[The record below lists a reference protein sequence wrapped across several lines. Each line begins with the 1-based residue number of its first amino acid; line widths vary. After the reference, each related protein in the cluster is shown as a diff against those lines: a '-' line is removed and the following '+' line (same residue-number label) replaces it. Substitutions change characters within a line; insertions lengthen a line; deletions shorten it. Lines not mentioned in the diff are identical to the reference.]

1 MDEPAVD
8 PALALRTSQLI
19 VGALV
24 VGPLVL
30 AVIAGVVDLGSGVRI
45 LTLPAALFG
54 VVSPVI
60 GYRLYHSVRD
70 GLAPDASQGERCRA
84 FTRANLVALAVTEAA
99 AFLGIVAYMLSGE
112 PWGLL
117 GLLMHVLLAAAIWPS
132 AERFEGFTDSTR

>member
-1 MDEPAVD
+1 MSEAPTD
-8 PALALRTSQLI
+8 PALALKTSQLI
-19 VGALV
+19 VSALV

-30 AVIAGVVDLGSGVRI
+30 AVIAGFVDLGSGVRV
-45 LTLPAALFG
+45 LSLPAALFG

-60 GYRLYHSVRD
+60 GYRLYHSIRD
-70 GLAPDASQGERCRA
+70 RLAPDAPHDERCRA

-99 AFLGIVAYMLSGE
+99 AFFGIVAYMLSGE

-132 AERFEGFTDSTR
+132 AQRFEGFTDSAR

>member
-1 MDEPAVD
+1 MSESPTD

-24 VGPLVL
+24 VGPLVF
-30 AVIAGVVDLGSGVRI
+30 AVIAGFVDLGSRVRV
-45 LTLPAALFG
+45 LSLPAALFG

-60 GYRLYHSVRD
+60 GYRLYHTIRD
-70 GLAPDASQGERCRA
+70 RLAPDASDGERCRA
-84 FTRANLVALAVTEAA
+84 FLQANLVALAVTEAA
-99 AFLGIVAYMLSGE
+99 AFLGIVAYMLSRE

-132 AERFEGFTDSTR
+132 DERFHGFTDSVR